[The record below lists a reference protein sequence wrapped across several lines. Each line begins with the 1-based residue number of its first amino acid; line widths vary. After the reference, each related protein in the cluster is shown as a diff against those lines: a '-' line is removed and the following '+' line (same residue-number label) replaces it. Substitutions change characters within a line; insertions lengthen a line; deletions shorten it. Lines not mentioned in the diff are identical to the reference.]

1 MGSSVKARPQQSKRS
16 LSSHRL
22 TRSELPVFGRGGMR
36 LPLGSAARKHSG
48 LVIQAGGRRTMT
60 TGRHVPGA
68 STLSS
73 ASVRSAP

>member
-1 MGSSVKARPQQSKRS
+1 MGTSSKARPQQSKRS

-36 LPLGSAARKHSG
+36 LGPAAWKHSG
-48 LVIQAGGRRTMT
+48 PVIQAGGRRTMT